1 MASMNL
7 FKRYN
12 HDRRNHQSL
21 NSGISVLLGF
31 DPGKQ
36 KCGVAVMGLDRKLH
50 FQAVIPSAEAIAK
63 VGNLL
68 DSYPIS
74 LLIMGDQ
81 TASKQWKSKLQSSF
95 SDLLIITVDERYS
108 SEEARQRFWDIYP
121 ATGLMKLVPR
131 GMRSPNRP
139 IDDIVAAI
147 LIERYLSRLISS

>member
-1 MASMNL
+1 ML
-7 FKRYN
+7 
-12 HDRRNHQSL
+12 
-21 NSGISVLLGF
+21 IGF

-50 FQAVIPSAEAIAK
+50 FQAVIPSTEAIAK

-74 LLIMGDQ
+74 LMVMGDQ
-81 TASKQWKSKLQSSF
+81 TASKQWKTNLQSSF
-95 SDLLIITVDERYS
+95 PDLRIITVDERYS

-121 ATGLMKLVPR
+121 AKGLMKLIPR
-131 GMRSPNRP
+131 GMRSPDRP
-139 IDDIVAAI
+139 IDDIVATI

>member
-1 MASMNL
+1 
-7 FKRYN
+7 
-12 HDRRNHQSL
+12 
-21 NSGISVLLGF
+21 VLLGF

-68 DSYPIS
+68 NSYPIS
-74 LLIMGDQ
+74 LMVMGDQ
-81 TASKQWKSKLQSSF
+81 TASQQWKAKLQASF
-95 SDLLIITVDERYS
+95 PELRIITVDERYS

-131 GMRSPNRP
+131 GMRSPDRP

>member
-1 MASMNL
+1 ML
-7 FKRYN
+7 
-12 HDRRNHQSL
+12 
-21 NSGISVLLGF
+21 IGF

-50 FQAVIPSAEAIAK
+50 FQAVIPSTEAIAK

-74 LLIMGDQ
+74 LMVMGDQ
-81 TASKQWKSKLQSSF
+81 TASKQWKTNLQSSF
-95 SDLLIITVDERYS
+95 PDLRIITVDERYS

-121 ATGLMKLVPR
+121 AKGLMKLVPR
-131 GMRSPNRP
+131 GMRSPDRP
-139 IDDIVAAI
+139 IDDIVATI

>member
-1 MASMNL
+1 M
-7 FKRYN
+7 
-12 HDRRNHQSL
+12 
-21 NSGISVLLGF
+21 LLGF

-50 FQAVIPSAEAIAK
+50 FQAVVPSADAIAK

-74 LLIMGDQ
+74 LMVMGDQ
-81 TASKQWKSKLQSSF
+81 TASKQWKAEIQSSYP
-95 SDLLIITVDERYS
+95 DLRIITVDERFS
-108 SEEARQRFWDIYP
+108 SEEARLRFWEIYP
-121 ATGLMKLVPR
+121 AKGLMKLVPI